1 MNIIAL
7 KLLALSALLS
17 GCSTPNETFD
27 CPAGQ
32 GVGCRSIS
40 KINQDIDNGSI
51 LKDESLKDASAEEG
65 LQTRV
70 SQTRGIAPVISQVAD
85 TRVFDISNPQEIILS
100 DKSVIQRGREEHLRV
115 WIAPHQDAEDNFHE
129 GSVVHT
135 IIRPSYWH
143 FQQLQG

>member
-7 KLLALSALLS
+7 KLLALSAILS

-51 LKDESLKDASAEEG
+51 LKDESLKGESVEEG
-65 LQTRV
+65 LQTRG
-70 SQTRGIAPVISQVAD
+70 TAPVISQVAD

-129 GSVVHT
+129 GIVVHT

-143 FQQLQG
+143 FQQVQG